1 MLLNRVNRFSPV
13 LLNGPTL
20 PKTAR
25 HNPLKMNSFETGP
38 IRPPSEAGS
47 YLIRLTRGCPWNKCK
62 FCRTYRKHA
71 FEIRDAAEVMA
82 DIDAMARIRDEIK
95 SGNPVVDEY
104 GWMVENALSRGGTT
118 AFLQD
123 GDSLAMKPDAVR
135 QILAH
140 LQKRFPEVTRITS
153 YARSRTMAS
162 RSAADLVSYRE
173 FGLTRIH
180 IGMESGHDPLL
191 QVIKK
196 GATGDIHI
204 RGGKRVI
211 EAGIELSEYIMP
223 GLGGLKFTEGHAIDS
238 ARILNEI
245 NPDFIR
251 LRTICLGPGIP
262 FWEEF
267 SSGQL
272 TRLTDMEIVNEIRTF
287 IEALNVDGTK
297 IASDHIL
304 NLLGEL
310 DGKLPTDKERLL
322 VIIDTFL
329 ALPKEERE
337 LFQVARR
344 AGMLEKLSDLD
355 HQRVQVRARKLLD
368 EIYRHYGRDGV
379 EEATQEMMKRFI

>member
-1 MLLNRVNRFSPV
+1 
-13 LLNGPTL
+13 
-20 PKTAR
+20 
-25 HNPLKMNSFETGP
+25 MNSFETGP

-62 FCRTYRKHA
+62 FCRTYRKHT
-71 FEIRDAAEVMA
+71 FEIRAAAEVMA
-82 DIDAMARIRDEIK
+82 DIDAMARIRDDIK

-104 GWMVENALSRGGTT
+104 GWMVENALSHGGTT

-140 LQKRFPEVTRITS
+140 LQERFPEITRITS

-162 RSAADLVSYRE
+162 RSVTDLVSYRE
-173 FGLTRIH
+173 LGLTRIH

-223 GLGGLKFTEGHAIDS
+223 GLGGREFTEGHAIDS

-262 FWEEF
+262 LWEDF

-272 TRLTDMEIVNEIRTF
+272 TRLSDIEIVKEIRTF

-322 VIIDTFL
+322 AIIDTFL
-329 ALPKEERE
+329 ALPKGERE

-379 EEATQEMMKRFI
+379 EDAVQEMMKRFI